1 VVELARL
8 ESEYTPKGYRGFE
21 SPSLRQKQKII
32 PPFWRVFC
40 FLTMA
45 VMPWYEQTAEENN
58 IILGNAQ
65 DDFLLLKHHCRGSR
79 AKRVIPLSPQQ
90 LYEPRQRGCCFTE
103 VALKARF
110 HPSLRQTKNVLP
122 SSGIFILLVTRQSCL
137 KPAPRDHERSE

>member
-65 DDFLLLKHHCRGSR
+65 DDFLLLKHCRGGSR
-79 AKRVIPLSPQQ
+79 AKRVIPFLRDTIKPERFMKV
-90 LYEPRQRGCCFTE
+90 LYGTPKGITSEASNP
-103 VALKARF
+103 
-110 HPSLRQTKNVLP
+110 PLP
-122 SSGIFILLVTRQSCL
+122 ATSGINQATI
-137 KPAPRDHERSE
+137 

>member
-65 DDFLLLKHHCRGSR
+65 DDFLLLKRHRRGSR
-79 AKRVIPLSPQQ
+79 AKRVIPPL
-90 LYEPRQRGCCFTE
+90 
-103 VALKARF
+103 
-110 HPSLRQTKNVLP
+110 SLRNKRYKSSNYLTYNLYLP
-122 SSGIFILLVTRQSCL
+122 NLPGN
-137 KPAPRDHERSE
+137 